1 MTDELKNK
9 EEEQD
14 QAEIMESSFD
24 EAALEDT
31 AETKIEAESETET
44 GDDAAAED
52 SISTKEEKPE
62 KGEGLSKSRRIFR
75 RVLIWLVIIALAF
88 AAGFFVDSY
97 LRYIPTL
104 DKLTERTNQVS
115 EAMLE
120 IDELEAEISRL
131 STFEETNQILV
142 EENQSLETHLR
153 VLSARSAVADAR
165 LAVVQDNIP
174 EAKLAL
180 SKVESNLEDLISMLS
195 EEQVEVVENMQQ
207 RLDLV
212 KVELDKD
219 TFSALSD
226 LEVLSSKLGG
236 LENIL
241 FATP

>member
-1 MTDELKNK
+1 MLDELKNK
-9 EEEQD
+9 DEDQNQEE
-14 QAEIMESSFD
+14 IVESSFD
-24 EAALEDT
+24 EATLDDT
-31 AETKIEAESETET
+31 AEAKTEIET
-44 GDDAAAED
+44 GDDVEPSE
-52 SISTKEEKPE
+52 SISTKEDKPE
-62 KGEGLSKSRRIFR
+62 ETKGLSRSRKIFR
-75 RVLIWLVIIALAF
+75 RILVWLVVFAVAF
-88 AAGFFVDSY
+88 AAGFFVDAY

-120 IDELEAEISRL
+120 IDELEAEITRL
-131 STFEETNQILV
+131 STFEETNQMLV

-174 EAKLAL
+174 EAKLAV
-180 SKVESNLEDLISMLS
+180 SKVESTLEDLVSMLT
-195 EEQVEVVENMQQ
+195 EDQVEVVENMQQ
-207 RLDLV
+207 RLDLIR
-212 KVELDKD
+212 VELEED

-236 LENIL
+236 LENTL

>member
-1 MTDELKNK
+1 MADELKSK
-9 EEEQD
+9 DGEQGQEEVV
-14 QAEIMESSFD
+14 ESSFD
-24 EAALEDT
+24 ETALEDT
-31 AETKIEAESETET
+31 AETKVEANTEIENGEVSE
-44 GDDAAAED
+44 
-52 SISTKEEKPE
+52 SISTDEDQPE
-62 KGEGLSKSRRIFR
+62 KTPRLSRSRRIFR
-75 RVLIWLVIIALAF
+75 KILVWLVVIALAF
-88 AAGFFVDSY
+88 AAGFFVDAY

-174 EAKLAL
+174 EAKLAV
-180 SKVESNLEDLISMLS
+180 SKVESTLEDLVGMLT
-195 EEQVEVVENMQQ
+195 EDQVEVVENMQQ
-207 RLDLV
+207 RLDLIRE
-212 KVELDKD
+212 ELEED

-236 LENIL
+236 LENTL